1 MQLWKEYILYIIN
14 SGKSINIQT
23 ATTTN
28 ARGDDMI
35 IRIVIYDLIN
45 IFKICKMKQEDVA
58 HKRKINSE

>member
-1 MQLWKEYILYIIN
+1 
-14 SGKSINIQT
+14 
-23 ATTTN
+23 
-28 ARGDDMI
+28 MI